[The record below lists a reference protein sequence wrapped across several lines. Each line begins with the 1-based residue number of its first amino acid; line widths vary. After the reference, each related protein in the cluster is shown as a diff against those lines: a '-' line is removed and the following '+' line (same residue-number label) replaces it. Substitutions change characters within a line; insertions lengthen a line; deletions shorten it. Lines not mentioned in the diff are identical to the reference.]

1 MARTDPQLNL
11 RLPAS
16 LKARLEAAAAESKR
30 TVTAEAVERLEGS
43 FEQMPDALVSVIMR
57 MEVRALNAEFLAG
70 SLKRVA
76 SGMSDSLMAFLSEL
90 PREMIESNEHLRA
103 LNESLSKYSEI
114 TQLILGEEFQTYEE
128 QREANLR
135 KHEELKEA
143 ERKLDE
149 IRLKHAEGMKAKSSQ

>member
-1 MARTDPQLNL
+1 
-11 RLPAS
+11 
-16 LKARLEAAAAESKR
+16 
-30 TVTAEAVERLEGS
+30 
-43 FEQMPDALVSVIMR
+43 
-57 MEVRALNAEFLAG
+57 
-70 SLKRVA
+70 
-76 SGMSDSLMAFLSEL
+76 MAFLSEL
-90 PREMIESNEHLRA
+90 PHEMIESNEHLRA